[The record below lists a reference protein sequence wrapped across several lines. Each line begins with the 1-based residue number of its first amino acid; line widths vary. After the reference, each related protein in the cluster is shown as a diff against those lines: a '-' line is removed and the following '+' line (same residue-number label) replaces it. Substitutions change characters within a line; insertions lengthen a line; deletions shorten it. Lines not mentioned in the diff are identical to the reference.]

1 MQRKSIITLVSLALL
16 ALAAYFLYPTLLRQ
30 VMLWQKDF
38 NLQLSSSLNQL
49 NQQHQEAGITLILIS
64 FFYGVFHAV
73 GPGHGKF
80 ILTSYLALEQ
90 SKLKQAVKISL
101 ASSLVQGI
109 VAVLLVS
116 VIVVMFTLS
125 RQYFNLTLKW
135 VERLSFLLMI
145 LLGLFWAYQAWKGFR
160 KEKAK
165 PQIKQIRSV
174 QTSSQKSPR
183 VAHHHVHDE
192 HCGCGHQHLPSSEQM
207 AQSSGWKSQ
216 LFLILSIGSRPC
228 SGAILVLFLSYTLNI
243 YLWGVLAT
251 LMMAIGTG
259 ITLTLF
265 ALIVVFARE
274 RAVKLRFW
282 YQPNGKNY
290 PIASGLKLVTGMVL
304 IGMGILL
311 LHSSFI
317 EVATSTIFRR

>member
-16 ALAAYFLYPTLLRQ
+16 ALVAYFLYPTLLRQ

-109 VAVLLVS
+109 VAILLVS

-145 LLGLFWAYQAWKGFR
+145 LLGLYWAYQAWKGFR
-160 KEKAK
+160 KEKSK

-174 QTSSQKSPR
+174 QTSSQKSPL
-183 VAHHHVHDE
+183 VASYHVHDE

-207 AQSSGWKSQ
+207 AQSSSWKSQ

-251 LMMAIGTG
+251 LMMAIGTS

-274 RAVKLRFW
+274 KAVKLRFW

-311 LHSSFI
+311 LHGSFI
-317 EVATSTIFRR
+317 EVATGTIFKR

>member
-1 MQRKSIITLVSLALL
+1 MQRKSIITLAILVLL

-101 ASSLVQGI
+101 ASSIVQGI
-109 VAVLLVS
+109 VAILLVS

-145 LLGLFWAYQAWKGFR
+145 MLGIFWAFQAWKAFR

-165 PQIKQIRSV
+165 PQIKQIRPV
-174 QTSSQKSPR
+174 QILPEKAPL
-183 VAHHHVHDE
+183 VANHHEHDE

-207 AQSSGWKSQ
+207 AQSSNWKSQ

-251 LMMAIGTG
+251 LMMALGTG

-274 RAVKLRFW
+274 KAVKLRFW
-282 YQPNGKNY
+282 YQPNGKSF

-304 IGMGILL
+304 IGMGVLL
-311 LHSSFI
+311 LHGSFI
-317 EVATSTIFRR
+317 EVATSTIFKR

>member
-1 MQRKSIITLVSLALL
+1 MQTRTKITLLL
-16 ALAAYFLYPTLLRQ
+16 LVFLSVGAYYLYPHLLYQ
-30 VMLWQKDF
+30 VMQWQKTF
-38 NLQLSSSLNQL
+38 NLELSNSLHQL
-49 NQQHQEAGITLILIS
+49 NQQNQKAGITLILIS
-64 FFYGVFHAV
+64 FFYGIFHAV

-101 ASSLVQGI
+101 ASSLIQGV
-109 VAVLLVS
+109 VAILLVS

-125 RQYFNLTLKW
+125 RQYFNLTLQW

-145 LLGLFWAYQAWKGFR
+145 MLGIFWVYQAWRGFR
-160 KEKAK
+160 TTQKPKIQKMTILQISPEKV
-165 PQIKQIRSV
+165 PLV
-174 QTSSQKSPR
+174 T
-183 VAHHHVHDE
+183 HHVHDE

-207 AQSSGWKSQ
+207 TQSMNWKSQ
-216 LFLILSIGSRPC
+216 LFLIFSIGSRPC
-228 SGAILVLFLSYTLNI
+228 SGAILVLFLAYTLNI

-251 LMMAIGTG
+251 LMMAFGTG

-274 RAVKLRFW
+274 KAVRLRFW
-282 YQPNGKNY
+282 YQPKGKNF
-290 PIASGLKLVTGMVL
+290 PIASSLKLLTGMVL
-304 IGMGILL
+304 IGMGVLL

-317 EVATSTIFRR
+317 EVAASTIFRR

>member
-1 MQRKSIITLVSLALL
+1 MQKRTKITLSLLIFL
-16 ALAAYFLYPTLLRQ
+16 AVGAYYLYPHLLYQ
-30 VMLWQKDF
+30 VMQWQKTF
-38 NLQLSSSLNQL
+38 NLELSNSLHQL
-49 NQQHQEAGITLILIS
+49 NQQNQKAGITLILIS

-109 VAVLLVS
+109 VAILLVS

-145 LLGLFWAYQAWKGFR
+145 LLGLFWAYQAWKSFR
-160 KEKAK
+160 KENTK

-174 QTSSQKSPR
+174 QISPQKSSL

-192 HCGCGHQHLPSSEQM
+192 HCGCGHQHLPSSAQM
-207 AQSSGWKSQ
+207 AQSSSWKSQ

-274 RAVKLRFW
+274 KAVKLRFW

-304 IGMGILL
+304 IGMGVLL
-311 LHSSFI
+311 LHGSFI
-317 EVATSTIFRR
+317 EVAASTIFRR